1 MLLESMLEK
10 IKTMVVNLVFWV
22 KMNVSVPYSFHSD
35 KFKPKYEIVY
45 LLVRDVSLVVHYMYS
60 INLVMCYL
68 GIS

>member
-1 MLLESMLEK
+1 
-10 IKTMVVNLVFWV
+10 
-22 KMNVSVPYSFHSD
+22 MNVSVPYSFHSD